1 VDLKRGV
8 GVLATG
14 FALTEGAV
22 WDARRRRLLFHD
34 VPADTRYSWSDST
47 GAVVESHPTNKA
59 NGMAVDADGRILI
72 CEGGANRLVRRE
84 HDGTVTVL
92 ASHFDGKE
100 LNSPNDIAVHPNGDI
115 FFSDPA
121 YGRIPVY
128 GRDRPAQL
136 GFQGVF
142 CIRIAKRELDL
153 VVTDCEQPNG
163 LCLSPDARRLYVD
176 DCERGTIWVY
186 DVSDAAHLSKGHLLR
201 EDVGVVF
208 PFEAARANRLPS
220 GLVDGMKCDELGN
233 VYVTGPGGI
242 VVLTS
247 EGSDIGTIELA
258 EDVANFAWGGPDGLD
273 LFICCRSFLGRV
285 RMKVHGAAIAWAGA

>member
-1 VDLKRGV
+1 MSARHGGGCSSDRALRRRGEAYDPASAGCRGLITSAEPCEISRRV
-8 GVLATG
+8 AP
-14 FALTEGAV
+14 AP
-22 WDARRRRLLFHD
+22 RRRRSIQSLHRGAGS
-34 VPADTRYSWSDST
+34 PAWGPGTRVAQTLVHRIARAARSVHF
-47 GAVVESHPTNKA
+47 VVAHT
-59 NGMAVDADGRILI
+59 
-72 CEGGANRLVRRE
+72 
-84 HDGTVTVL
+84 
-92 ASHFDGKE
+92 
-100 LNSPNDIAVHPNGDI
+100 VHPNGDI

-153 VVTDCEQPNG
+153 VASDCEQPNG
-163 LCLSPDARRLYVD
+163 LCFSPDAGRFYVD

-186 DVSDAAHLSKGHLLR
+186 DVSDAAHLSHGRLLR
-201 EDVGVVF
+201 EDVGVPF
-208 PFEAARANRLPS
+208 PFEAARTNRLPS

-233 VYVTGPGGI
+233 VYVTEPGGI
-242 VVLTS
+242 VVLTF
-247 EGSDIGTIELA
+247 EGCDLGIIGLA

-285 RMKVHGAAIAWAGA
+285 RMKVHGAAITGAGA